1 MAKNTNKTDLRIQ
14 RTQKAIIDAFYE
26 LLDEK
31 SFGSITV
38 IDICDRALINRG
50 TFYTHFEDKYQLL
63 DKCISDVM
71 YGLHEQVKQAHGEND
86 LITYY
91 NEVMALGINYLA
103 QHRRRLRTIIL
114 KADSALV
121 FDKVCWKSPTTPRK
135 TSNSNSALLRRSR
148 SANIAPDG
156 AIRRITA
163 SSACGLNSHVRKS
176 TLLSIQQVLS
186 LFFIRISPSGPSGAV
201 LRIAVSSACGLNSHV
216 RKSTLLSIPQALSL
230 FFIEISPS
238 GPSGVIWRT
247 TLSAPLSWMLTAH
260 VAESAGIPKGLCP
273 LTFSPPDVHLG
284 SRLR

>member
-121 FDKVCWKSPTTPRK
+121 FDKVHEILTHNIVNRLSKAKPKAGMGKVPADILAEFFAGGIISLIKWWLVAAGRAQLHRGRPQTATQHSCGDHALRILRLTASFSDLLCQSPRPLTGA
-135 TSNSNSALLRRSR
+135 SSCSSALRIDCSSR
-148 SANIAPDG
+148 GELEFPLLPFG
-156 AIRRITA
+156 H
-163 SSACGLNSHVRKS
+163 SS
-176 TLLSIQQVLS
+176 
-186 LFFIRISPSGPSGAV
+186 P
-201 LRIAVSSACGLNSHV
+201 VS
-216 RKSTLLSIPQALSL
+216 
-230 FFIEISPS
+230 
-238 GPSGVIWRT
+238 
-247 TLSAPLSWMLTAH
+247 
-260 VAESAGIPKGLCP
+260 
-273 LTFSPPDVHLG
+273 D
-284 SRLR
+284 